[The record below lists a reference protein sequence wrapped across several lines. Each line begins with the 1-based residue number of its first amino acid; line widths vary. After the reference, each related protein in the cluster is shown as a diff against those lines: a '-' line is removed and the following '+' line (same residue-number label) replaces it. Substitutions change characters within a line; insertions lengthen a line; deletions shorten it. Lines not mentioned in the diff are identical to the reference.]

1 MTDLASRV
9 ARVERLLA
17 RAIVAAN
24 SSEPVETHLGLA
36 CEFIGAREDF
46 LSLLADR
53 ARMEKALREAEEV
66 LAMAALMPMVDP
78 VHGDEVEALGLR
90 IGFGALMSS
99 AQASWRQQ
107 ADVKG
112 GEFVAGPCF
121 ATVIETLKTI
131 RQALGAS
138 Q

>member
-53 ARMEKALREAEEV
+53 ARMEKALEFYAT
-66 LAMAALMPMVDP
+66 
-78 VHGDEVEALGLR
+78 
-90 IGFGALMSS
+90 
-99 AQASWRQQ
+99 ASVVNIPEGRPGCCDDGWT
-107 ADVKG
+107 A
-112 GEFVAGPCF
+112 
-121 ATVIETLKTI
+121 

>member
-1 MTDLASRV
+1 MTDLKPEDLE
-9 ARVERLLA
+9 RVERLLA

-53 ARMEKALREAEEV
+53 ARMEKALGEAERE
-66 LAMAALMPMVDP
+66 LAFAVEHMGRTGGGYERALVS
-78 VHGDEVEALGLR
+78 V
-90 IGFGALMSS
+90 
-99 AQASWRQQ
+99 
-107 ADVKG
+107 
-112 GEFVAGPCF
+112 
-121 ATVIETLKTI
+121 

-138 Q
+138 K